1 MGDSREFGS
10 GQSSR
15 DLGKNKLRNTFKYA
29 VYFKE
34 FGSRSA
40 LVGHIRALYRK
51 CLVCSKVFEPGE
63 DLEDHKR
70 ANSCVKKGSTVYKC
84 SICYREFGSGKA
96 VGGHKRV
103 HNNVIKSILLQ
114 LIMRIGTVT
123 RKLTVSSGITSYAVN
138 VARCA
143 FCDNDTYS
151 NKAFEAV
158 EFLDITF
165 VIAANMLDPI
175 SKTIKLELENERTS
189 VAELDSEIFK

>member
-1 MGDSREFGS
+1 REFGS

-15 DLGKNKLRNTFKYA
+15 DLGKNKLRNTFKCA

-51 CLVCSKVFEPGE
+51 CLVCSKVFETGE
-63 DLEDHKR
+63 DLEDYKR
-70 ANSCVKKGSTVYKC
+70 ANSCVKKDQKHIAAAHYADRFVQICTQEVATSSTSVHRNV
-84 SICYREFGSGKA
+84 REVA
-96 VGGHKRV
+96 GHD
-103 HNNVIKSILLQ
+103 NVTILEL
-114 LIMRIGTVT
+114 
-123 RKLTVSSGITSYAVN
+123 KVN

-175 SKTIKLELENERTS
+175 SKTIKLEPENERTN
-189 VAELDSEIFK
+189 VAELDFEIFK